1 MESIA
6 EKLRT
11 AREEKGYSLEQVARD
26 THIAK
31 RYISAMES
39 EDFSVF
45 PGETYAVGFLK
56 NYSTYLGLNPNEVVN
71 LYRNIKLQEQPA
83 PMDEL
88 LDKRRRPGA
97 LTLVL
102 LTVIVIVLIAAG
114 LLLFTDVF
122 DGVAFAGPRVANAAF
137 RGLAGLPFLFTGSPV
152 ISSRTR

>member
-6 EKLRT
+6 DKLRT

-39 EDFSVF
+39 DDFSVF
-45 PGETYAVGFLK
+45 PAETYAIGFLK
-56 NYSTYLGLNPNEVVN
+56 NYSSYLGLNPNDVVN

-88 LDKRRRPGA
+88 LDKRRGPG
-97 LTLVL
+97 
-102 LTVIVIVLIAAG
+102 VLIMILIGFAIVVLVVAG
-114 LLLFTDVF
+114 LLLFTGALS
-122 DGVAFAGPRVANAAF
+122 GVPQTGAELASEAVRGFAGD
-137 RGLAGLPFLFTGSPV
+137 PFLIT
-152 ISSRTR
+152 RTR

>member
-6 EKLRT
+6 DKLRT

-45 PGETYAVGFLK
+45 PGETYTIGFLK
-56 NYSTYLGLNPNEVVN
+56 NYASYLGLNPNDVVN

-88 LDKRRRPGA
+88 LDKRRGPGM
-97 LTLVL
+97 LTMILIIAAVLVL
-102 LTVIVIVLIAAG
+102 VLAG
-114 LLLFTDVF
+114 VLLFTDAFGGTAGVGGVF
-122 DGVAFAGPRVANAAF
+122 ASEALRSLSGAPLLIIRAR
-137 RGLAGLPFLFTGSPV
+137 
-152 ISSRTR
+152 

>member
-45 PGETYAVGFLK
+45 PGETYAIGFLK
-56 NYSTYLGLNPNEVVN
+56 NYSSYLGLNPNEVVT

-88 LDKRRRPGA
+88 LDKRRGPGA
-97 LTLVL
+97 LA
-102 LTVIVIVLIAAG
+102 IVLIAVAVIVLVVAG

-122 DGVAFAGPRVANAAF
+122 DGLASAGIPGVRRAVSTLAAV
-137 RGLAGLPFLFTGSPV
+137 PFFFTGVSAV
-152 ISSRTR
+152 SGRIR

>member
-6 EKLRT
+6 DKLRT

-31 RYISAMES
+31 RYITAMEQ

-45 PGETYAVGFLK
+45 PGETYAIGFLK
-56 NYSTYLGLNPNEVVN
+56 NYSAYLGLNPNELVA

-88 LDKRRRPGA
+88 LDNRRRPGPLA
-97 LTLVL
+97 
-102 LTVIVIVLIAAG
+102 IVLIVVVVIGIVVAG

-122 DGVAFAGPRVANAAF
+122 AANAAPP
-137 RGLAGLPFLFTGSPV
+137 GGSSVVQAAVTPV
-152 ISSRTR
+152 IAFGRSLSLSRAR